1 MRIKICG
8 ITNIPDALYAVALGA
23 DALGFI
29 FYPKS
34 PRYITPQAVRTI
46 VDALPPFVATV
57 GVVVN
62 ESIDTV
68 REILAVS
75 GCDMA
80 QLHGDETPAYIDA
93 LARPA
98 MKCLSIAGPED
109 LAPLAQ
115 FTNAR
120 AILLDTKV
128 GRQSGGTGIA
138 FDWQIAR
145 QAQNYGRPIVLAGGL
160 RPENVAEAIR
170 IAQPQAVDV
179 SSGIEAAPG
188 KKDHQ
193 RMREFFAAVRG

>member
-8 ITNIPDALYAVALGA
+8 ITNIPDALYAVELGA

-29 FYPKS
+29 FYQKS
-34 PRYITPQAVRTI
+34 PRYITPQAVRVI
-46 VDALPPFVATV
+46 IDALPPFVTTV

-62 ESIDTV
+62 ESIDSV
-68 REILAVS
+68 REILATS

-80 QLHGDETPAYIDA
+80 QLHGDETSAYIDA

-109 LAPLAQ
+109 LAPIAQ

-120 AILLDTKV
+120 AIMLDTKV
-128 GRQSGGTGIA
+128 ERQSGGTGIA
-138 FDWQIAR
+138 FDWHIAR
-145 QAQNYGRPIVLAGGL
+145 QAQHCGRPIVLAGGL

-170 IAQPQAVDV
+170 IAQPQAVDI
-179 SSGIEAAPG
+179 SSGIEAEPG

-193 RMREFFAAVRG
+193 RMRQFFAAVRG